1 MLNKTQLFHLGD
13 LAPKTVVEANA
24 INQLLEQIVLE
35 QLINHFTSD
44 ELDHVTYNRRPVHQL
59 TKPELLD
66 DYFMLGSEVGIR
78 NLNTAI
84 KRAMTDVI
92 LYSTVNDLPVSR
104 VLNVEC
110 CLLNESTVVV
120 SFAGYLRE

>member
-1 MLNKTQLFHLGD
+1 MLSKTQLFHLGD
-13 LAPKTVVEANA
+13 LTPKTVVEANA

-44 ELDHVTYNRRPVHQL
+44 ELDYITYNRTPVHRL

-66 DYFMLGSEVGIR
+66 DYFMLDSEVGMR
-78 NLNTAI
+78 KLSTAI
-84 KRAMTDVI
+84 KRAVGDVI
-92 LYSTVNDLPVSR
+92 LYSTINDLPAGR

-110 CLLNESTVVV
+110 CLLNESTVVM